1 MTKKTNLKINKL
13 PKSLV
18 EIEGE
23 IEADIFESFYDQ
35 ALKNIGEHVEFDGF
49 RKGKVPEHILTSK
62 IPESTIL
69 EEMAQLA
76 ISDEYPKILSE
87 IQLDVISQ
95 PNLNI
100 TKLARKNP
108 LGFKI
113 TATVM
118 PEVELGD
125 YKKTS
130 KEVNNEK
137 EEEIKITDEEIENT
151 ILDIRRSRAPKVDM
165 TKMTEEDI
173 KKIEENKDANLPEF
187 NDEFV
192 RALGPFENTQD
203 FKEKLKENLKLEK
216 TNQAIEKKRL
226 KIVEKILEDTKVE
239 VPEVLTNM
247 EVNKIL
253 ARMESDIASMGMQ
266 FEEYLKHLN
275 KTREDL
281 FKEFTPDGEKKAKLG
296 LILNK
301 IAKVESI
308 VADAEEV
315 EKEVEHIMEHY
326 TGADKDQVRI
336 YAENILTNEKIFKFL
351 EDLK

>member
-1 MTKKTNLKINKL
+1 
-13 PKSLV
+13 
-18 EIEGE
+18 
-23 IEADIFESFYDQ
+23 
-35 ALKNIGEHVEFDGF
+35 
-49 RKGKVPEHILTSK
+49 
-62 IPESTIL
+62 
-69 EEMAQLA
+69 
-76 ISDEYPKILSE
+76 
-87 IQLDVISQ
+87 
-95 PNLNI
+95 
-100 TKLARKNP
+100 
-108 LGFKI
+108 
-113 TATVM
+113 M
-118 PEVELGD
+118 PEVDLGD

-137 EEEIKITDEEIENT
+137 EEEIQVTDEEVENT

-173 KKIEENKDANLPEF
+173 KKIEENKDSNLPEF

-192 RALGPFENTQD
+192 RALGPFENTED

-216 TNQAIEKKRL
+216 TNQAREKKRL

-239 VPEVLTNM
+239 VPEILTNM
-247 EVNKIL
+247 EVDKIL
-253 ARMESDIASMGMQ
+253 ARMESDIANMGMQ

-315 EKEVEHIMEHY
+315 EKEVAHIMEHY
-326 TGADKDQVRI
+326 AGADKDQVRI

-351 EDLK
+351 EALK